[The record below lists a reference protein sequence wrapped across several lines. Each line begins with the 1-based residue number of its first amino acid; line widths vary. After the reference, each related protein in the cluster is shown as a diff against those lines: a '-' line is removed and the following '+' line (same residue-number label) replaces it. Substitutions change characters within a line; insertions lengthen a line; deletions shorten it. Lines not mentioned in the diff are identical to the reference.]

1 MKAGHQAKPIDKA
14 GTQMNIGQAA
24 LASGISAKMIRHYE
38 SLGLLYPGRSESG
51 YRIYD
56 ERDLHWLRFIR
67 RARLLGFSLFQIRSL
82 LSLWA
87 DRSRASSDVKKIAD
101 RHIADLNQ
109 RINELI
115 EMRDSLQSL
124 TQSCKDD
131 QNPNCAILEGLADN

>member
-1 MKAGHQAKPIDKA
+1 
-14 GTQMNIGQAA
+14 MNIGQAA
-24 LASGISAKMIRHYE
+24 SASGISAKMIRHYE
-38 SLGLLYPGRSESG
+38 SMGLLYPSRSESG

-56 ERDLHWLRFIR
+56 EHDLHWLRFIR

-87 DRSRASSDVKKIAD
+87 DRSRASSDVKKIAEK
-101 RHIADLNQ
+101 HITDLNQ

-124 TQSCKDD
+124 TQSCSDD
-131 QNPNCAILEGLADN
+131 QNPNCAILQGLADS